1 MTPPLASP
9 EGVTVVL
16 ATGGTIAG
24 RAASPEETL
33 RYASAQIGVAELV
46 GALPTLGE
54 LPLEL
59 EQVAQVD
66 SKDMGPAVWARL
78 AARVA
83 HHLARPQVGGI
94 VVTHGTDTLEE
105 TAYFLHRLLAPA
117 RPVVLT
123 AAMRPATALQADGPQ
138 NLLDAVTVARTP
150 GACGV
155 VAVMAGQVF
164 HPVGLRK
171 AHTTRLDAFSGG
183 DAGPIGRLE
192 DGALRRWRE
201 WPRGEPLGLG
211 AREALEAL
219 QAAPEA
225 WPRVEVVMN
234 HAGADGRLVRALCA
248 QGLDG
253 LVLAGT
259 GHGTLAAD
267 LEEAARQARA
277 QGVRVL
283 RASRCAAGPV
293 LPGDA
298 DALAAAGELGPAQA
312 RVELLLQLLGQ
323 RGGLPSGSAD

>member
-1 MTPPLASP
+1 MTGPLASP
-9 EGVTVVL
+9 ERVTVVL

-24 RAASPEETL
+24 RAARPEDTL
-33 RYASAQIGVAELV
+33 RYESAQLGVAELV
-46 GALPTLGE
+46 GAVPALAG

-66 SKDMGPAVWARL
+66 SKDMGPGVWARL
-78 AARVA
+78 AERVA
-83 HHLARPQVGGI
+83 FYLARAEVGGI

-138 NLLDAVTVARTP
+138 NLLDAVTLARTD
-150 GACGV
+150 GARGV
-155 VAVMAGQVF
+155 VAVMAGEVF

-171 AHTTRLDAFSGG
+171 AHTTRLDAFTGG

-192 DGALRRWRE
+192 DGRLRRWRE
-201 WPRGEPLGLG
+201 WPQGEALGLATLPRPG
-211 AREALEAL
+211 
-219 QAAPEA
+219 QP
-225 WPRVEVVMN
+225 WPRVEIVMS
-234 HAGADGRLVRALCA
+234 HAGADGRLVRALCE

-267 LEEAARQARA
+267 LEAAARQAQAR
-277 QGVRVL
+277 GVRVR
-283 RASRCAAGPV
+283 RASRCAAGAV
-293 LPGDA
+293 LATDPQ
-298 DALAAAGELGPAQA
+298 ALPASGELSPAQA
-312 RVELLLQLLGQ
+312 RVELLLELM
-323 RGGLPSGSAD
+323 RR